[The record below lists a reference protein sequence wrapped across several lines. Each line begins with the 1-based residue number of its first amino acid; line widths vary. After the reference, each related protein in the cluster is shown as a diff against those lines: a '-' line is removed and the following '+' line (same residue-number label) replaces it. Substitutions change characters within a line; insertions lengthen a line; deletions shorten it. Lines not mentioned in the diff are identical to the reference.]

1 MAKPL
6 TDYYQ
11 NNSNKFGWGINK
23 EISDYK
29 INEILPH
36 ISGKKVLDIGCGP
49 GHLVDIL
56 SKKGFDS
63 FGIDSTPSF
72 INYAQKNKKGS
83 FKIGN
88 ANKTTFKSKEF
99 DTVILKSVLEHLKD
113 DQLALKE
120 ALRIGKKIIIIVP
133 QKTNLK
139 LQKRGLIYSHYQDKS
154 HLRNYTQK
162 SLTNLINSCNA
173 KLIKLIPIEP
183 LPIKSIFFELF
194 VAPKLLKRI
203 ITKIFFSVF
212 KQEKYYLEFLA
223 IIKPC

>member
-1 MAKPL
+1 MSKPL

-11 NNSNKFGWGINK
+11 NNSNKFGWGTDNK
-23 EISDYK
+23 ISDYK
-29 INEILPH
+29 IKEIIPH

-72 INYAQKNKKGS
+72 INYAKKNKKGT

-88 ANKTTFKSKEF
+88 ANKTQFKSKEF

-113 DQLALKE
+113 DKIALKE

-133 QKTNLK
+133 QKTSFKLK
-139 LQKRGLIYSHYQDKS
+139 KRGLIYSHYQDKS
-154 HLRNYTQK
+154 HLRNYTKK
-162 SLTNLINSCNA
+162 SLTKLINSCNA
-173 KLIKLIPIEP
+173 KIIKLIPIEP

-194 VAPKLLKRI
+194 IAPKLLKRI
-203 ITKIFFSVF
+203 ITKIFFLIF
-212 KQEKYYLEFLA
+212 KQEKYYLELLV
-223 IIKPC
+223 IIKAC

>member
-1 MAKPL
+1 MPKPL

-11 NNSNKFGWGINK
+11 NNSNKFGWGTNNK
-23 EISDYK
+23 ISNYK
-29 INEILPH
+29 INEIIPY
-36 ISGKKVLDIGCGP
+36 ISGKKILDIGCGP

-56 SKKGFDS
+56 SKKGFNS

-72 INYAQKNKKGS
+72 ISYAKKNKKGN
-83 FKIGN
+83 FQIGN
-88 ANKTTFKSKEF
+88 ANKTSFKAKEF

-113 DQLALKE
+113 DNLALKE
-120 ALRIGKKIIIIVP
+120 ALRIGKKVIIIVP
-133 QKTNLK
+133 RKTSLK
-139 LQKRGLIYSHYQDKS
+139 LKKRGLIYSHYQDKS
-154 HLRNYTQK
+154 HLRNYTKK
-162 SLTNLINSCNA
+162 SLTNLINSSNG

-194 VAPKLLKRI
+194 IAPKLLKRI
-203 ITKIFFSVF
+203 ITKIFFLIF